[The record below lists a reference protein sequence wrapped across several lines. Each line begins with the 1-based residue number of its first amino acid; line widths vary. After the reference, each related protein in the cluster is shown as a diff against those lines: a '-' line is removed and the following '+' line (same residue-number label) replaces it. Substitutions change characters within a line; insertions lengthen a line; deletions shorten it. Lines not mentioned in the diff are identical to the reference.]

1 MKVREI
7 MTRDVVTVTPE
18 TPIGEA
24 ALLMATR
31 AISGLPVLDR
41 RGTVV
46 GIVSEGDLI
55 LRQKARERTPWWR
68 AFFSDG
74 EALAREY
81 QKAVGTTAGEV
92 MTRSVVCVTPDVS
105 VAAAA
110 SILHA
115 RRIRRLPVVAD
126 GRLIGIVS
134 RGDLIRAL
142 ANEHVWSHPAR
153 LPDQELVQEM
163 NRRLAR
169 ESWVASRGIVAQA
182 TDGIMSLWGIAETEA
197 EKSAL
202 ETMARAIP
210 GVQKVDS
217 HLAVKPAMPYLY
229 WM

>member
-1 MKVREI
+1 MRVREV
-7 MTRDVVTVTPE
+7 MTRDVVTVSPD

-24 ALLMATR
+24 ALLMATC
-31 AISGLPVLDR
+31 AVSGLPVVDR

-55 LRQKARERTPWWR
+55 LRQKPRERTPWWR
-68 AFFSDG
+68 AFFADG

-92 MTRSVVCVTPDVS
+92 MTRSVMCVAPDVS
-105 VAAAA
+105 LATAAA
-110 SILHA
+110 ILDA

-126 GRLIGIVS
+126 GRLVGIVS
-134 RGDLIRAL
+134 RGDLVRAL
-142 ANEHVWSHPAR
+142 ASERSAEGASRPTDA
-153 LPDQELVQEM
+153 ELVREM
-163 NRRLAR
+163 KRRLAG
-169 ESWVASRGIVAQA
+169 EAWVASRGILAQA
-182 TDGIMSLWGIAETEA
+182 TDGILSLWGVADTEA

-210 GVQKVDS
+210 GVRGVES
-217 HLAVKPAMPYLY
+217 HLVVKSAMPYLY